1 MFRDIAGMGLI
12 RAKSLG
18 AGIIGCQRG
27 SIAQELRKC
36 PLNRLIFGD
45 TVCPAKNR
53 QPLFKNL
60 RQVDGKAHIVFSL
73 ASFG

>member
-12 RAKSLG
+12 RAKSFTAEGVRVWARGG
-18 AGIIGCQRG
+18 AQ
-27 SIAQELRKC
+27 QLLKC
-36 PLNRLIFGD
+36 PLDRLIFGD

-60 RQVDGKAHIVFSL
+60 RQVDGKDHIAFSL
-73 ASFG
+73 AFFG